1 MNILC
6 GFIFELKIVISVIS
20 SNAIVKGDMSNETF
34 LGYKIIM
41 FKFNQNSQRSLEG
54 CVFNLEM
61 GPNFTKLLDQNHAI
75 YECWLHY

>member
-41 FKFNQNSQRSLEG
+41 FKFNRNS
-54 CVFNLEM
+54 
-61 GPNFTKLLDQNHAI
+61 
-75 YECWLHY
+75 